1 MSNTLGPMSSSP
13 HRPGP
18 LGSETDKELIEK
30 VQRRAV
36 KMISGLTGSTYEEKC
51 KELGL
56 DTLEERRRQ
65 QDLMQTYKI
74 FGGKDRVR

>member
-1 MSNTLGPMSSSP
+1 
-13 HRPGP
+13 
-18 LGSETDKELIEK
+18 
-30 VQRRAV
+30 
-36 KMISGLTGSTYEEKC
+36 MISGLTGSTYEEKC